1 MDLTTSLFYEL
12 NCDDKVGHKIVSVIK
27 TASPIELEWLRIKV
41 KEIFAREEI
50 FHCKIVNHSWVE
62 SAINWEK
69 QIYKVDE
76 NVKLSD
82 YVNENLNTLFD
93 PQYPGWICAIV
104 EESNIVFSFDHC
116 YGDGAKVSN
125 IIRHIFDDPSN
136 NNCIPK
142 KANTEG
148 RLSFFAKVWLFLKV
162 VYLVY
167 KRYSKAIVEK
177 DDHISEKSRHIR
189 FGQLSLSQLKRI
201 RDRFTCSDG
210 SKISINDILHS
221 LLVKT
226 NSLYFKKG
234 TISSAAMFNMR
245 EGKQD
250 MDVKNKLGYILL
262 TNKCE
267 MDDMPEEVL
276 RDIHDFMTFYKVTP
290 AVPVIVKAIEWMYW
304 LNKALARDVLIY
316 MNSSVDFI
324 ISNYVFEFSD
334 KTLNGG
340 LGVENVNACV
350 SPSHTKQM
358 YSFTTYGDVVNLVLT
373 HKGIDEA
380 KLKKCFE
387 EALEWLQT

>member
-1 MDLTTSLFYEL
+1 
-12 NCDDKVGHKIVSVIK
+12 
-27 TASPIELEWLRIKV
+27 
-41 KEIFAREEI
+41 
-50 FHCKIVNHSWVE
+50 
-62 SAINWEK
+62 
-69 QIYKVDE
+69 
-76 NVKLSD
+76 
-82 YVNENLNTLFD
+82 
-93 PQYPGWICAIV
+93 
-104 EESNIVFSFDHC
+104 
-116 YGDGAKVSN
+116 
-125 IIRHIFDDPSN
+125 
-136 NNCIPK
+136 
-142 KANTEG
+142 
-148 RLSFFAKVWLFLKV
+148 
-162 VYLVY
+162 
-167 KRYSKAIVEK
+167 
-177 DDHISEKSRHIR
+177 
-189 FGQLSLSQLKRI
+189 
-201 RDRFTCSDG
+201 
-210 SKISINDILHS
+210 
-221 LLVKT
+221 
-226 NSLYFKKG
+226 
-234 TISSAAMFNMR
+234 
-245 EGKQD
+245 